1 MVHPMRMGTPL
12 NHLFTR
18 EEVIRVV
25 EKAILLFKYKG
36 ISGER
41 FGETVDRLG
50 VDKVEKM
57 LVSDNLLK
65 RKEEI
70 LEIET
75 VAGAKC

>member
-1 MVHPMRMGTPL
+1 MGTPL